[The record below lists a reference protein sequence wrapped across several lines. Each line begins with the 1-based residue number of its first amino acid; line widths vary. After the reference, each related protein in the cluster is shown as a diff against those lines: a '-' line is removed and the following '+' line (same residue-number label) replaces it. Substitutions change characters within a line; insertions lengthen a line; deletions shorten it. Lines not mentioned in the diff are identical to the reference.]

1 MMVEMES
8 KQWQGDRPESK
19 QFGILK
25 KDRGKESLRNY
36 IFPDD
41 WGMMAALAGTG
52 KLQGNLALE
61 GGDKRK

>member
-1 MMVEMES
+1 MMVGMES

-52 KLQGNLALE
+52 KL
-61 GGDKRK
+61 